1 MTLFSKTTAQDQSA
15 LEQILETIIKE
26 SVEKELTIIKPQTFA
41 HLWNNFIRFQREQ
54 INQMQKRSII
64 TILRIAFSRD
74 PTLIKEENVESFLN
88 MLKLY
93 VENGEPDF
101 HIVKEV
107 SRIICL
113 QTDIITKHSKSFLVA
128 QIFILVN
135 TQGTP
140 NNQWFSAC

>member
-1 MTLFSKTTAQDQSA
+1 M
-15 LEQILETIIKE
+15 
-26 SVEKELTIIKPQTFA
+26 
-41 HLWNNFIRFQREQ
+41 
-54 INQMQKRSII
+54 
-64 TILRIAFSRD
+64 
-74 PTLIKEENVESFLN
+74 ESFLN

-113 QTDIITKHSKSFLVA
+113 ETDIITKHSKSFLVA

-140 NNQWFSAC
+140 NN